1 MFPSRSSR
9 IVFSLLP
16 MLAGF
21 GLLTLAAY
29 LNSLDWQP
37 ILRPI
42 WGWML
47 CGLGSLIIIISITD
61 LWRWPPIIDDRVV
74 LALVWILG
82 LLFLVIGWSLEST
95 LLLFWYLVIGFLTL
109 AGFGLFVFG
118 ACVGTWQ
125 IVVIT
130 WRVSLNVW
138 QVMVMFFERS
148 EHYKGFDYSKHYRR
162 FDENADDPFTD
173 QQEHTDDAGDPQEE
187 VPVSFNPHHV
197 LRVPPDATQEAIR
210 KAYREKIKLNHP
222 DKVAHLSKDI
232 QEMAERQT
240 KDLNRAYDMLRQR

>member
-118 ACVGTWQ
+118 ACIGTWQ
-125 IVVIT
+125 IMVIT

-197 LRVPPDATQEAIR
+197 LG
-210 KAYREKIKLNHP
+210 
-222 DKVAHLSKDI
+222 LSPK
-232 QEMAERQT
+232 
-240 KDLNRAYDMLRQR
+240 

>member
-1 MFPSRSSR
+1 M
-9 IVFSLLP
+9 
-16 MLAGF
+16 
-21 GLLTLAAY
+21 
-29 LNSLDWQP
+29 
-37 ILRPI
+37 
-42 WGWML
+42 
-47 CGLGSLIIIISITD
+47 
-61 LWRWPPIIDDRVV
+61 
-74 LALVWILG
+74 
-82 LLFLVIGWSLEST
+82 
-95 LLLFWYLVIGFLTL
+95 
-109 AGFGLFVFG
+109 
-118 ACVGTWQ
+118 
-125 IVVIT
+125 VIT

-197 LRVPPDATQEAIR
+197 LGVPPDATQEAIR

-222 DKVAHLSKDI
+222 DKVAHLSKEI

-240 KDLNRAYDMLRQR
+240 KDLNRACDMLRQR